1 MTEITTVL
9 QTQTVVAATTDSTQ
23 PITFTQFDPSL
34 GTLIDIRIGIVGDVN
49 AAASI
54 ENLGAA
60 ATSVGLSVPVN
71 FDVFSPDGTELTGL
85 TVEPVST
92 VNLGAYD
99 GTPDYAGSSGT
110 VVGGIAA
117 TGTTL
122 AIVSPD
128 LSPFIGTGTV
138 GLTTKTFGD
147 AAETGGGNLL
157 TTLQTDAGAVVSV
170 QYDYST
176 TGIPSGGGKTGGSVT
191 ATFVSSTV
199 LGTDL
204 IPNTVTTVAQSF
216 TEPSSATGWSD
227 TLGVARFDPALG
239 TLEAVNLTLNGS
251 LIASVAAENTGSNA
265 IVFSTTQEAVVT
277 LGLAGTLHASVA
289 LSTGDSMLLG
299 GYDGTTDFAGTSG
312 HTDTGLIDPFLP
324 DGTATLSGS
333 ETDPSILAA
342 FTGVGIYDLPISSFG
357 TSFAQ
362 GGANLVS
369 DLTLGASAN
378 VEISYV
384 YTQSVAC
391 FAAGTRIET
400 VSGPIAVEHLTV
412 GMQVVTARS
421 GIVAPIVWIGHRTVD
436 CRRHPKPL
444 AVSPVRIR
452 AGAFGPGVPSHD
464 VRLSPDHAV
473 FFDEV
478 LIPVRLLVNGKS
490 VVRETVDH
498 ITYYHV
504 ELDRHDLLLAEGL
517 PTESYLD
524 TDNRS
529 AFANG
534 GGATQLHPD
543 FAALMWDGHGCAPLV
558 VTGAPVQAAKA
569 HLAAVAKR
577 GKASVRKTRVRKGV
591 INPLPA
597 SSPQPALP

>member
-1 MTEITTVL
+1 MALQMTEITTVL
-9 QTQTVVAATTDSTQ
+9 QTQTVADTTTDWAQ
-23 PITFTQFDPSL
+23 PITFAQFDPSL
-34 GTLIDIRIGIVGDVN
+34 GTLIDIRIGVTGDVN

-60 ATSVGLSVPVN
+60 AAAVGLSIPVN
-71 FDVFSPDGTELTGL
+71 FDVFAPDGTELTVL

-110 VVGGIAA
+110 IVGGIAA

-147 AAETGGGNLL
+147 AAEAGDANLL
-157 TTLQTDAGAVVSV
+157 TTLQTDAGAIVTL
-170 QYDYST
+170 QYDYAT
-176 TGIPSGGGKTGGSVT
+176 PGTPSGGGETGGVVS

-199 LGTDL
+199 LATDL

-216 TEPSSATGWSD
+216 TEPSRATGWSD
-227 TLGVARFDPALG
+227 SLGVVRFDPALG
-239 TLEAVNLTLNGS
+239 TLEAVNLSLNGS
-251 LIASVAAENTGSNA
+251 LIASVEAENTGSNA

-277 LGLAGTLHASVA
+277 LSLAGTLNASLA
-289 LSTGDSMLLG
+289 LSTDDSMSLG

-324 DGTATLSGS
+324 GGIASFGGS

-342 FTGVGIYDLPISSFG
+342 FTGTGTYDLPISSFG

-362 GGANLVS
+362 GGANSVS
-369 DLTLGASAN
+369 DLTLDAGAD

-384 YTQSVAC
+384 YSPSVAC
-391 FAAGTRIET
+391 FAAGTRILTEA
-400 VSGPIAVEHLTV
+400 GPIAVEHLTV
-412 GMQVVTARS
+412 GMQAVTATS
-421 GIVAPIVWIGHRTVD
+421 GASAPITWIGYRTVD

-444 AVSPVRIR
+444 AVSPVRVR
-452 AGAFGPGVPSHD
+452 SGAFGVGIPSRD
-464 VRLSPDHAV
+464 VCLSPDHAV
-473 FFDEV
+473 FFNDV
-478 LIPVRLLVNGKS
+478 LIPVRLLVNRTS

-517 PTESYLD
+517 PVESFLD

-534 GGATQLHPD
+534 GGATQLYPN

-569 HLAAVAKR
+569 HLAAVAKSA
-577 GKASVRKTRVRKGV
+577 KASVTKTRVRKV
-591 INPLPA
+591 
-597 SSPQPALP
+597 